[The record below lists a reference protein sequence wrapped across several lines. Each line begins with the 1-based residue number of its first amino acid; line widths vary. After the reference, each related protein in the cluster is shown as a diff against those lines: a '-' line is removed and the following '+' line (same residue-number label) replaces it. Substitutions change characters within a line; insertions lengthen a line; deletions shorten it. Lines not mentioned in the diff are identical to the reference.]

1 TLPPPR
7 AASAKSAAK
16 RTPGTESVE
25 IVAAHVTAAD
35 VSIAPDGKWLAFNAL
50 GHLYR
55 LSAKGGDAEQLT
67 FGPYYDREPAIS
79 PDGRRVAFVSNR
91 GADGL
96 ANLFLLN
103 LSTGEISEI
112 QGAVH
117 ASQPSWA
124 PDGKS
129 LSFLSRAPTGKTEA
143 RWVELGQ
150 GRIYTR
156 SEPGPIE
163 AVGFLND
170 GRLVWSAREPGSA
183 TSQLLA
189 LDKTGKATTELTLK
203 GAVRA

>member
-1 TLPPPR
+1 MRGKRKQGPSTFPWSLALVIAGSTACGSPPPTAAPSTLPPPR

-79 PDGRRVAFVSNR
+79 PDGRRVASVSNR

-112 QGAVH
+112 Q
-117 ASQPSWA
+117 
-124 PDGKS
+124 
-129 LSFLSRAPTGKTEA
+129 
-143 RWVELGQ
+143 
-150 GRIYTR
+150 
-156 SEPGPIE
+156 
-163 AVGFLND
+163 
-170 GRLVWSAREPGSA
+170 
-183 TSQLLA
+183 
-189 LDKTGKATTELTLK
+189 
-203 GAVRA
+203 